1 MIHLSTEAPN
11 LNSCQTTGVFVFG
24 LLLTLV
30 VATTLD
36 PADVTVREKGGNK
49 DGVPKLD
56 RSIHKHAIENQF
68 CALCQVY
75 V

>member
-1 MIHLSTEAPN
+1 M
-11 LNSCQTTGVFVFG
+11 FG
-24 LLLTLV
+24 LLVTFV

-36 PADVTVREKGGNK
+36 PADASVRAKGGNK
-49 DGVPKLD
+49 NGVPKLD